1 VVKGPDGEQI
11 IPALEFFK
19 EYIFAALFPRGSQE
33 VRVLSLGSNTGSS
46 YKKFARRIGT
56 PGRRLVPGGGGPG

>member
-1 VVKGPDGEQI
+1 MVKGPDGEQI

-46 YKKFARRIGT
+46 YKKFARLDRDSG
-56 PGRRLVPGGGGPG
+56 